1 MRTRHLIN
9 PLVARTRQGTLRTAD
24 PLASGPDPARQWFR
38 RGNALIMAV
47 SLTVLLAIIGSAFVL
62 MSRMD
67 RQSVVGVQDGVAL
80 DTATDYVLAR
90 IQRVLADD
98 LVDNKTLTREPFDET
113 VDVDGD
119 GFTPI
124 VNGRCD
130 FEDLNGNGWYDFVDV
145 DGDGVF
151 DAGIDVPEPGEQFD
165 DVNGNHRYDDPF
177 QSLLVNDP
185 TNNTDPFATRE
196 PYDAAWASPPDN
208 DEKFHPHLGADLFL
222 ASTMPEPRSGG
233 GYVWRQISEIFPAG
247 ANYQEVYNE
256 TRNFPVKLVPPTATP
271 PDNPA
276 ADADGDGMADSKW
289 REIFGIAPPGK
300 RLFVAVRIIDNS
312 ALINVNTAW
321 PRAEEAGVDGN
332 LARLSDSESYG
343 EFPHQIDLDRLLK
356 RWGKPQFNNLIRD
369 DINRLNEYRM
379 GAPYTGLPY
388 DVQTIEYYN
397 AVIRNY
403 GWFAPFA
410 PWPHFLPFDLTDEL
424 ELRNRFFINTTTT
437 TRLEAAMYQSLGV
450 YDLEAPAGSVNGYR
464 ILPFSQEP
472 DAVELWYQQLTA
484 ATSLTDQR
492 PDQRHLLTTLS
503 MARDLRTTKRT
514 ADSVLDARLGNW
526 RKVNINNV
534 LETLTPLIRSTPP
547 TLRKADGGLVLDATH
562 FPTSSEDANYKYT
575 QAVLRLSAALQGAG
589 YTADDSIRFLANLID
604 YIDEDHT
611 PTVIVKDALGTD
623 LPSVNVYGTEI
634 QPFITEICNVVDK
647 DGNSKAF
654 AVELFNPYPVAIN
667 TSGWQLRYKREKL
680 IDLSTTQVV
689 PANGGRVVYQVVDPD
704 GSTIPVETSTGA
716 VVVPATGLLPAAPDS
731 TLDKLQLV
739 RPSAIGSLIVLDV
752 VPTGMEDPTDPA
764 GGMED
769 VFTAP
774 SSGTEANYIWRGLAA
789 PPGPTVPAVAPWA
802 WARCEFSSLDHSGHL
817 GKIDK
822 VAASDPLDKK
832 GVAIH
837 IANRGP
843 ITNSPTESEYW
854 RVNGWHE
861 LSQILLTGNSDIWA
875 PAIPDNETITEK
887 MAKLDLNSRPEKE
900 VRMRIMLSAVREPVT
915 GDSSITGHDLT
926 GNEQLGDD
934 PAWESRFS
942 FFSRADDGFDNVNL
956 DGDNDPLTNHDSL
969 MECAVPGRVNV
980 NTAPEDVLKVL
991 VPRLW
996 DGSYRP
1002 GPAPYNSPP
1011 DPAPLSDTELKMI
1024 SAWYARA
1031 IVLLREDRPFT
1042 SLGDLADRLANYSN
1056 PGGEIPGLPA
1066 DYPGILRFALLVDV
1080 VKGRVDGSG
1089 NPLRLTTIGDPYLQ
1103 DDAEERN
1110 WLINRMANL
1119 LTVRSDTFTAYFVIR
1134 LQSAASASNFIERR
1148 YVAIL
1153 DRSNVFLPESAARNG
1168 SFWNSATGKALPPP
1182 YTDDSGEMAIYDP
1195 NGKRYGPSALNDP
1208 DYFDRQYVTPR
1219 VVALRQVPDPR

>member
-9 PLVARTRQGTLRTAD
+9 PLMARTRQGTLRTAD

-98 LVDNKTLTREPFDET
+98 LVDNKTLTREPFDEET
-113 VDVDGD
+113 VGVG

-177 QSLLVNDP
+177 QSLLVNDL

-514 ADSVLDARLGNW
+514 ADSVLDVELGNW

-534 LETLTPLIRSTPP
+534 LETLTPLIRATANP
-547 TLRKADGGLVLDATH
+547 RRNADGGLVLDATH

-611 PTVIVKDALGTD
+611 PTVIVKDALGTE
-623 LPSVNVYGTEI
+623 LPSVNIYGTEI

-667 TSGWQLRYKREKL
+667 TSGWQLLWYNGKKL

-689 PANGGRVVYQVVDPD
+689 PANGGRVVYQVVYPD

-716 VVVPATGLLPAAPDS
+716 VVVPATGLESDAPNP
-731 TLDKLQLV
+731 TFGALQLV
-739 RPSAIGSLIVLDV
+739 RPSDIRIGTWIVLDI
-752 VPTGMEDPTDPA
+752 VPADYMKETFKPA
-764 GGMED
+764 DKDGLR
-769 VFTAP
+769 
-774 SSGTEANYIWRGLAA
+774 ANHIWRGLAA

-843 ITNSPTESEYW
+843 ITNSPTEYW

-861 LSQILLTGNSDIWA
+861 LSQILLTGNSDTLA
-875 PAIPDNETITEK
+875 PANPDNETITEK
-887 MAKLDLNSRPEKE
+887 MAKLDLNRWPEKE

-915 GDSSITGHDLT
+915 DDSSNDDLTENEQLGDDLT
-926 GNEQLGDD
+926 GNKQLGDD

-1168 SFWNSATGKALPPP
+1168 SFWNSDTGP

-1195 NGKRYGPSALNDP
+1195 DGKRYGPSALNDP